1 MAQPNHLSPPP
12 PCVCRTAASAFTLL
26 QTLQLLQF
34 MVLDK
39 CSSGLNQ
46 LLTLLSYAH
55 VAFQPLVFNE
65 FVWGQPQAA
74 FNRPIITPYAD
85 SVMHKSIRRLS
96 IAGAGLMLLK
106 AAPAFLRFLGLGQR
120 ELGSVAGRLLAGPST
135 WCDRGPGE
143 TMCGRQLCTFTG
155 KKHIG
160 WVLPMLSHR

>member
-1 MAQPNHLSPPP
+1 
-12 PCVCRTAASAFTLL
+12 
-26 QTLQLLQF
+26 

-39 CSSGLNQ
+39 CSSSLNQ

-96 IAGAGLMLLK
+96 IAGAGLMLVK
-106 AAPAFLRFLGLGQR
+106 AAPAFLRFLALGQR

-135 WCDRGPGE
+135 WCDRGAGE

-155 KKHIG
+155 KAHIG
-160 WVLPMLSHR
+160 WVLPMLSHRCVRASLQPAALNARLKFVGCS